1 MSASVSKIPVAKHRR
16 LSPERPSPAVSPQKS
31 VSKLPIKVSKIGN
44 ISDVSVQRQFK
55 ENICDNSS
63 RWSETSSPMT
73 SPSRIPVMK
82 SQPDVSEVVTP
93 RHHDVTPR
101 HHDVTP
107 RHHDVTP
114 RHHDVTPHQQR
125 PQSIDLE
132 DEYISGRSYILSS
145 SSHPPEIVP
154 HQVRKMS
161 DPKIGFSPQRK
172 ISPMA
177 AQTTNSRI
185 PIASEYYSRTGITP
199 IFIQLPSRII
209 YNYLYCC
216 INVIP
221 LKSHEEASNA
231 LTAIVFNHLFFI
243 KSRSTQTFTSSQH
256 E

>member
-82 SQPDVSEVVTP
+82 SQPDVLEVVTPRHHEVTP
-93 RHHDVTPR
+93 RHHDVTQ
-101 HHDVTP
+101 
-107 RHHDVTP
+107 

-145 SSHPPEIVP
+145 SSHRPEIVP

-172 ISPMA
+172 ISPLA

-209 YNYLYCC
+209 YN
-216 INVIP
+216 
-221 LKSHEEASNA
+221 
-231 LTAIVFNHLFFI
+231 
-243 KSRSTQTFTSSQH
+243 
-256 E
+256 

>member
-1 MSASVSKIPVAKHRR
+1 MSASISKIPVAKHRR
-16 LSPERPSPAVSPQKS
+16 LSPERPSQAVSPQKS

-82 SQPDVSEVVTP
+82 SQPDVLEVVTPRHHEVTP
-93 RHHDVTPR
+93 RHHDVTQ
-101 HHDVTP
+101 
-107 RHHDVTP
+107 

-145 SSHPPEIVP
+145 SSHRPEIVP

-172 ISPMA
+172 ISPLA

-209 YNYLYCC
+209 YN
-216 INVIP
+216 
-221 LKSHEEASNA
+221 
-231 LTAIVFNHLFFI
+231 
-243 KSRSTQTFTSSQH
+243 
-256 E
+256 